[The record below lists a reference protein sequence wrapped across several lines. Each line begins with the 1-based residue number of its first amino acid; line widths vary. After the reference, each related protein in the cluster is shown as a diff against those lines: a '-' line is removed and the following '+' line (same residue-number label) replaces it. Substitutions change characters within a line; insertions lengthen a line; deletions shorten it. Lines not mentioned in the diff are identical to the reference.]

1 MCHLAQTVAHS
12 ETSLGILPSALA
24 AAEGRGGRGRGGEAL
39 KPEQCIFHVEVG
51 SQVPPVGR
59 GLPQEF
65 RLLLLLPRRHDQR
78 VDGGGWGWQRRKQTD
93 CGRPVATACG
103 DDGRQQWQQ
112 QRQFATI
119 EKMYS

>member
-12 ETSLGILPSALA
+12 ETSLGILPRPLA

-78 VDGGGWGWQRRKQTD
+78 VDGGG
-93 CGRPVATACG
+93 CG
-103 DDGRQQWQQ
+103 DGSGGNRQTVAGRWRRRAEMMDDNNGNSSGNL
-112 QRQFATI
+112 QR
-119 EKMYS
+119 